1 MGIYSYY
8 DYKINHL
15 IENMEQEIIKAA
27 TDVATSTANKGLEK
41 LTDLVFSKKLRQ
53 QRRLDHLS
61 TIQDQKDAELIQQG
75 LAEFR
80 DGKFLL
86 ITDQIGNPT
95 SPLGL
100 ILAQNN
106 ENQTENLSQC
116 LSKAYEHLSEKS
128 NEEIN
133 DEQISE
139 TFFNKWI
146 NYGKEVSEEELH
158 DLWGHILAEEIA
170 TPNSINYLVLNTLSM
185 MSKNHLEVFYKLIPF
200 ICQNRLYCNQHL
212 SAYDNYQNIDYSTL
226 DELIDLNLIKGLN
239 HIDIFLDRNLQE
251 VSQNNEDIPTIGI
264 NQNHFIALK
273 LENYNKKLEPHFFL
287 LTTVGY
293 KLWQIALIHYGIDIY
308 FEKFIENLKKI
319 PDFNEILAFELVTQ
333 IEQRWKTQKI
343 IKK

>member
-1 MGIYSYY
+1 
-8 DYKINHL
+8 
-15 IENMEQEIIKAA
+15 MEQEIIKAA

-53 QRRLDHLS
+53 QRRLDLLS

-86 ITDQIGNPT
+86 IADQFGNPT

-106 ENQTENLSQC
+106 QNQSENLGKC
-116 LSKAYEHLSEKS
+116 LSRAYEHLSEKS
-128 NEEIN
+128 SEEIN

-170 TPNSINYLVLNTLSM
+170 TPNSINYLVLNTISLVSRH
-185 MSKNHLEVFYKLIPF
+185 HLEAFNSLLPF
-200 ICQNRLYCNQHL
+200 IVDHCLLCNPKK
-212 SAYDNYQNIDYSTL
+212 SATENYSFIKPNLL
-226 DELIDLNLIKGLN
+226 DELIDLNIIRGLSDGDVYFRKN
-239 HIDIFLDRNLQE
+239 LHRATQADKSFPSIRIDK
-251 VSQNNEDIPTIGI
+251 
-264 NQNHFIALK
+264 NHFIAFHLNDHID
-273 LENYNKKLEPHFFL
+273 EPIIYFYN
-287 LTTVGY
+287 LTTVGQ
-293 KLWQIALIHYGIDIY
+293 KLYEIALQNINIKDY
-308 FEKFIENLKKI
+308 FSSLINNLKNLTQLNSFESAELIYINNATQRSLLKI
-319 PDFNEILAFELVTQ
+319 
-333 IEQRWKTQKI
+333 KI
-343 IKK
+343 